1 MRTEKTKSFFLF
13 QHSLSDYIRV
23 AAIAI
28 VVLFSI
34 FILRLFG
41 SKEDSEN
48 KTFRSLNKLTETVN
62 LDN

>member
-1 MRTEKTKSFFLF
+1 MF
-13 QHSLSDYIRV
+13 QHPLSDYIRV
-23 AAIAI
+23 TAIAL
-28 VVLFSI
+28 VVLLAI

-41 SKEDSEN
+41 SKDDSEN